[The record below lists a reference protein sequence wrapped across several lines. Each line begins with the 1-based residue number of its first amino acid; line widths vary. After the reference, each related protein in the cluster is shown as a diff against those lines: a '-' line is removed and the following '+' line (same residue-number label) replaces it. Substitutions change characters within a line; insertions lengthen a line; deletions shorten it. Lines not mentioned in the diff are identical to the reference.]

1 MTDAGKDEGAAAPSA
16 AKPEPHR
23 EPSHRGAS
31 AAVAAVLIAALLI
44 VGSAPFWAPQLLPLL
59 PWGMAKL
66 QDQRLEAVEEQSRGA
81 VAAVTRI
88 ERQAQ
93 SADAALAGLSDQI
106 KTLGDRVAALEQR
119 PAAAPD
125 VANALA
131 PMKADM
137 ARLELQLDALAA
149 RLDKLA
155 AEQTAQSGN
164 ADRMLLLA
172 ASELRSDVASSRPYA
187 GALEAVEALARDRP
201 ELAPMIASLQH
212 DAATGV
218 PGTAMLATRF
228 SSTTAPAILG
238 AKAAAVAA
246 SPEEDWWKRILA
258 RIERLVV
265 IRRVD
270 EHDPTAAAVAE
281 AQAALDKGELASA
294 VAALQSLSGP
304 EAAAASPWLAEAQ
317 RRLAAEA
324 AVAELTQRIALH
336 LAGSDKPEGAAR

>member
-1 MTDAGKDEGAAAPSA
+1 MTDASKDQGAAAPSA
-16 AKPEPHR
+16 EKPEA
-23 EPSHRGAS
+23 SHRGAG

-44 VGSAPFWAPQLLPLL
+44 VGSAPYWAPQLLPLL
-59 PWGMAKL
+59 PWGMANS
-66 QDQRLEAVEEQSRGA
+66 QDQRLDAVEEQSRGA

-93 SADAALAGLSDQI
+93 SADAALAALSDQF
-106 KTLGDRVAALEQR
+106 KTLRDRVAALEQR

-125 VANALA
+125 VTGALA
-131 PMKADM
+131 PTKE
-137 ARLELQLDALAA
+137 ELSRIEQRLDALAA

-164 ADRMLLLA
+164 GDRMLLLA
-172 ASELRSDVASSRPYA
+172 AGELRSDVVSSRPYV
-187 GALEAVEALARDRP
+187 GALEAVAALARDRP
-201 ELAPMIASLQH
+201 ELAPVIARLQG

-218 PGTAMLATRF
+218 PGLALLAARF
-228 SSTTAPAILG
+228 SSATAPAILSAG
-238 AKAAAVAA
+238 ATAAAS
-246 SPEEDWWKRILA
+246 SPEEEWWQRILA

-270 EHDPTAAAVAE
+270 KRDPIAAAVAE
-281 AQAALDKGELASA
+281 AQAALDKGEIGRA
-294 VAALQSLSGP
+294 VAVLQSLSGA
-304 EAAAASPWLAEAQ
+304 EAAAAASWLAEAQ

-324 AVAELTQRIALH
+324 AVDALTQQIALH